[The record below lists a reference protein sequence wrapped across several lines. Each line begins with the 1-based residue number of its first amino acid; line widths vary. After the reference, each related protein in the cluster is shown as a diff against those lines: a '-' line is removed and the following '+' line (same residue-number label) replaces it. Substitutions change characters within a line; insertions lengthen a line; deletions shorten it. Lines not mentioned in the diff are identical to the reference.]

1 MANSPLN
8 PNPNQQPVP
17 SYPPGQRIHH
27 AAEAIAVSARA
38 IIRIVFWLLAVA
50 IVLGLVIGIAAVGY
64 RLLAW
69 AIRLITT
76 ALGI

>member
-8 PNPNQQPVP
+8 PNPNQQPFS

-27 AAEAIAVSARA
+27 AAEAIAVSARS
-38 IIRIVFWLLAVA
+38 IIRIACWLLAVA
-50 IVLGLVIGIAAVGY
+50 IVLGLVIGIATIGY

-69 AIRLITT
+69 AIRLITA